1 MIYIYFLS
9 DNERKKLLKG
19 YLPKSREQG
28 VAEELRGWNWH
39 QPPLEPVYE
48 VLLPL
53 YQIAGKYCDSGRDVF
68 LNKVG
73 KYKGKPNTAMLLGT
87 LFHSLIAF
95 MLVRTKKLIYLYGTN
110 IEMISQEL
118 NGALK
123 EFLENS
129 ADVYQQLS
137 EASDCQDK
145 DRVTSTAKE
154 CLEQLFNY
162 EYYRITSR
170 IQDILSRQPYIGED
184 SLAAQAVPFI
194 LEQNLDGSFLGLSS
208 NLHADAYVFS
218 EPMIIDLKFG
228 TREPFHRLTTTGYAL
243 VMEALYDYP
252 INVGCIVY
260 GEFKKGRLY
269 IQKDFH
275 IINDELR
282 QWFIEERDE
291 KMRMVY
297 NEIDPGKATNC
308 DEKCPYFTVCS

>member
-1 MIYIYFLS
+1 MIYIYFLN

-19 YLPKSREQG
+19 YLPKSREEG

-53 YQIAGKYCDSGRDVF
+53 YQIAGKYCNSGRDVF
-68 LNKVG
+68 LNKVER
-73 KYKGKPNTAMLLGT
+73 YKGNPNMAMLLGL

-95 MLVRTKKLIYLYGTN
+95 MLVRTKKLIYLHGTN
-110 IEMISQEL
+110 IEMIMQEL
-118 NGALK
+118 KGAFK
-123 EFLENS
+123 EFMESS
-129 ADVYQQLS
+129 ADVYQQVS
-137 EASDCQDK
+137 ESADSQGGEMP
-145 DRVTSTAKE
+145 TAKE

-162 EYYRITSR
+162 EYFRITSR

-184 SLAAQAVPFI
+184 SLAAQAVPFV

-218 EPMIIDLKFG
+218 EPMIVDLKFG
-228 TREPFHRLTTTGYAL
+228 PRESFHRLTTTGYAL

-260 GEFKKGRLY
+260 GEFKKGRLH

-282 QWFIEERDE
+282 QWFIEERDD
-291 KMRMVY
+291 KMRIVY
-297 NEIDPGKATNC
+297 NEIDPGKANNC
-308 DEKCPYFTVCS
+308 DERCPYFTFCG